1 MNLVIT
7 AATTAVCAILV
18 VGLALRVSILRTK
31 YKIAL
36 GDGGRPELLHAIR
49 AHGNN
54 IEHIPI
60 FLLTSLGY
68 EALAGSTTTLLVL
81 DALFVVARLLL
92 ALGLSHSA
100 INALRRTGAIG
111 TLFCEL
117 VLAGM
122 LLWTVVARVL

>member
-7 AATTAVCAILV
+7 AASIAVCAILLAV
-18 VGLALRVSILRTK
+18 LALRVSILRTK
-31 YKIAL
+31 FKVAL
-36 GDGGRPELLHAIR
+36 GDGGRPELLRAIR

-68 EALAGSTTTLLVL
+68 EALAGSTTTLALL
-81 DALFVVARLLL
+81 DTLFVVARVLL
-92 ALGLSHSA
+92 ALGLSRSA
-100 INALRRTGAIG
+100 INLLRRVGAIS